1 MTRGSTGR
9 GRNRRKAYLPARVGD
24 LATSLADW
32 RASSVSVDG
41 QEQGFCPPLTS
52 SPGYRGGAR
61 QGQAETRVVLGPPG
75 GERKHTVDANDL
87 THVCGD
93 GTAKDVE
100 TASWKVKQEKSPWK
114 KGGRVANLVVL
125 ELGMECVAWLEIVT
139 VARLGSFFFSLSHDR
154 PVDAGSC
161 SCYCVPC

>member
-61 QGQAETRVVLGPPG
+61 QGRAETRVVLGPP
-75 GERKHTVDANDL
+75 R
-87 THVCGD
+87 
-93 GTAKDVE
+93 
-100 TASWKVKQEKSPWK
+100 
-114 KGGRVANLVVL
+114 GGRGNTPLMLMISRMFAAT
-125 ELGMECVAWLEIVT
+125 GQRK
-139 VARLGSFFFSLSHDR
+139 RLRRRVGK
-154 PVDAGSC
+154 
-161 SCYCVPC
+161 

>member
-41 QEQGFCPPLTS
+41 QEQGFCPLLTS

-61 QGQAETRVVLGPPG
+61 QGRAETRVVLGPPG
-75 GERKHTVDANDL
+75 GRGNTPLMLMISRMFAATGQRKRL
-87 THVCGD
+87 RR
-93 GTAKDVE
+93 
-100 TASWKVKQEKSPWK
+100 
-114 KGGRVANLVVL
+114 RV
-125 ELGMECVAWLEIVT
+125 GK
-139 VARLGSFFFSLSHDR
+139 
-154 PVDAGSC
+154 
-161 SCYCVPC
+161 